1 MPVPTL
7 VTDLSTTLASNS
19 PAGSENV
26 FPNLDDYIRSLAG
39 FLASIR
45 DNTGNGWVSPYLP
58 LTYSAGT
65 ANAIPYLNAS
75 KVVTTGAALT
85 FSSGN
90 LATTGT
96 ASATKLIPTGGTVAG
111 NGMYLSTTNTVA
123 LSTAGVQ
130 AVTVDATQNLL
141 VGLTTST
148 GWRTS
153 FKSLSTGSGC
163 SVFSVPL
170 ATQYPVACVNAA
182 TAGDN
187 AFVWFIT
194 EPPGSEAVRGGIAY
208 NRASAVVAYQTTS
221 DYRAKTIIGPVQ
233 SPGAVIDALKI
244 YEGLMHGATL
254 SRPMLIAHEA
264 QAVTPYAVIGEKDA
278 VNEDGTPRLQQI
290 DTSTLVPLLI
300 AELQAL
306 RARVAVLEAA

>member
-7 VTDLSTTLASNS
+7 LTDLSATIASNS
-19 PAGSENV
+19 PAGSDNV
-26 FPNLDDYIRSLAG
+26 FPDLDNYLRALSG

-58 LTYSAGT
+58 LTYTAGT
-65 ANAIPYLNAS
+65 ANGIPYLNAS
-75 KVVTTGAALT
+75 KVVTTGTALT
-85 FSSGN
+85 FSGTN

-130 AVTVDATQNLL
+130 AVTVDASQNLL
-141 VGLTTST
+141 VGLTSSS

-153 FKSLSTGSGC
+153 FKSPASGSGC
-163 SVFSVPL
+163 SVFTVPSVNL
-170 ATQYPVACVNAA
+170 YPVACVNEA

-187 AFVWFIT
+187 NFLWFLT
-194 EPPGSEAVRGGIAY
+194 EAAGSAVRGGVDY
-208 NRASAVVAYQTTS
+208 NRAGGLTRYLTTS
-221 DYRAKTIIGPVQ
+221 DYRAKTIVGPVLD
-233 SPGAVIDALKI
+233 SGSTIDALQI
-244 YEGLMHGATL
+244 YEGLMHGATQ

-264 QAVTPYAVIGEKDA
+264 QAVTPYAVTGTKDA
-278 VNEDGTPRLQQI
+278 VNEDGTPKLQQI
-290 DTSTLVPLLI
+290 DTSTFVPLLI
-300 AELQAL
+300 AEIQSL
-306 RARVAVLEAA
+306 RARVAALEA